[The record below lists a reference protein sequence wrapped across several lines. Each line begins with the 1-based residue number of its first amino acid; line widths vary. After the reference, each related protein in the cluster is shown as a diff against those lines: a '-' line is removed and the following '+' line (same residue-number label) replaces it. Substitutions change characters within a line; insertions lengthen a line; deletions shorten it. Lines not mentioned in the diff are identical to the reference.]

1 MICFDVT
8 SSILCIQIFFL
19 LFLLFF
25 LHLQDKSHNQND
37 HEKNNSSMIKS
48 YDEIEM
54 NRY

>member
-8 SSILCIQIFFL
+8 SLILCIQIFYL

-37 HEKNNSSMIKS
+37 HKKKKFSRIKS